1 MVISKANNILR
12 WIFHESLSCFKK
24 RGIPFTKVWIQKFKN
39 FAKGSYHENFMKLHY
54 LLDVEKA
61 NDVDIYYDCDDSDYD
76 DEELYDNIYNDIW
89 YVN

>member
-1 MVISKANNILR
+1 
-12 WIFHESLSCFKK
+12 
-24 RGIPFTKVWIQKFKN
+24 
-39 FAKGSYHENFMKLHY
+39 MKLHY

-61 NDVDIYYDCDDSDYD
+61 NDVDVYYDSDDSDYD

>member
-1 MVISKANNILR
+1 
-12 WIFHESLSCFKK
+12 
-24 RGIPFTKVWIQKFKN
+24 
-39 FAKGSYHENFMKLHY
+39 MKLHY

-61 NDVDIYYDCDDSDYD
+61 NDVYYDSDDSDYD

>member
-1 MVISKANNILR
+1 
-12 WIFHESLSCFKK
+12 
-24 RGIPFTKVWIQKFKN
+24 
-39 FAKGSYHENFMKLHY
+39 MKLHY

-61 NDVDIYYDCDDSDYD
+61 NDVDVCYDSDDSDYD